1 MPQARPAGKPAART
15 TTVLRQC
22 CAVWLVLLAVSPFT
36 APFSVCQTRDLV
48 VAGTRST
55 RPLSPT
61 NDLEQWWMDGG
72 VVADLPI
79 PPIAEQ
85 IVAMSTAIVSHFTL
99 LAATM
104 AMSATPATLSLRLC
118 DRTVLV
124 LRV

>member
-1 MPQARPAGKPAART
+1 MA
-15 TTVLRQC
+15 TVLRQC

-36 APFSVCQTRDLV
+36 APFSVCQPHDLV
-48 VAGTRST
+48 VAGTRS

-61 NDLEQWWMDGG
+61 NDVEEWWMDRG

-79 PPIAEQ
+79 PPIVERIA
-85 IVAMSTAIVSHFTL
+85 AMSTANVSHFTL

-104 AMSATPATLSLRLC
+104 AMSATPLTLSPQPC